1 MEEKTIWGFHARESE
16 DKRLLKGY
24 IAIGWEE
31 LGDLSS
37 VPADKEEYKKIYAKA
52 YPEASKQ
59 SIATSISCVY
69 RFINEAQIGDI
80 VVYPSKSD
88 RMINI
93 GIIEGNYEYNQAAQ
107 AYPNE
112 RKVKWVKH
120 LPRTDFSQGALY
132 ETGAFIS
139 FFKIKTYSDE
149 FIAALEGKKI
159 VFDED
164 ETVAVTA
171 EEIQEGTRDFIIKN
185 LKKQL
190 KGYDLEDFVANLLNA
205 MGYRCKTSAH
215 GGDHGID
222 IIAYKDEL
230 PPRIIVQVKSVDSD
244 ITEEVLKSFKGSL
257 LEGDYGLFVTLSN
270 FKPNAQKVLDNNPRM
285 KGISGKELTDLIL
298 KYYDLLD
305 DKYQDIIPLK
315 KVYIPVIENE

>member
-1 MEEKTIWGFHARESE
+1 MEDKTIWGFHARESE
-16 DKRLLKGY
+16 DARLLKGC

-31 LGDLSS
+31 LGDMSS
-37 VPADKEEYKKIYAKA
+37 VPADKEEYKKAYAKA
-52 YPEASKQ
+52 YPEATKQ
-59 SIATSISCVY
+59 SIATSVSCVY

-93 GIIEGNYEYNQAAQ
+93 GIIEGDYEYNHSSQ

-149 FIAALEGKKI
+149 FIAALEGKKVI
-159 VFDED
+159 FDED

-190 KGYDLEDFVANLLNA
+190 KGYDLEDFVANLLGA
-205 MGYRCKTSAH
+205 MGYRCKISAH

-230 PPRIIVQVKSVDSD
+230 PPRIIVQVKSIDSD

-270 FKPNAQKVLDNNPRM
+270 FKPNAKKVLDNNPRM

-315 KVYIPVIENE
+315 KVYIPVLESE